1 MTASNNDDA
10 LDDVIFVISVNVK
23 SIDEH
28 EYISFSGI
36 KRSNSKKDGD
46 DESHKK
52 DKDETRRIVN
62 NNLNTSEAIALL
74 EYDCCTSGGRVNLE
88 ESNSS
93 KTFEEKESLID
104 YDRSH
109 NDSSNNEHVFE
120 DIT

>member
-1 MTASNNDDA
+1 VTASNNDDA
-10 LDDVIFVISVNVK
+10 LEEVIFVISVNVK
-23 SIDEH
+23 SLDEN

-36 KRSNSKKDGD
+36 KRSNSSNSTKDD
-46 DESHKK
+46 DKSNKEY
-52 DKDETRRIVN
+52 KDENVRIVN

-74 EYDCCTSGGRVNLE
+74 EYDCCSDRVSLE
-88 ESNSS
+88 ES
-93 KTFEEKESLID
+93 KTFEEKESFID

>member
-23 SIDEH
+23 TINEN
-28 EYISFSGI
+28 EYIRKHSNS
-36 KRSNSKKDGD
+36 SNSKKDD
-46 DESHKK
+46 DESHKEY
-52 DKDETRRIVN
+52 KDETRRIVN